1 MTWEQLARRIALMAL
16 QQRQRPAQ
24 FIEAYDEPT
33 RRVFTLDVVNA
44 HEDVYVGI
52 SIGSER
58 VLVEGEA
65 YLREA
70 KRP

>member
-1 MTWEQLARRIALMAL
+1 MTWEELAKKIASISL

-24 FIEAYDEPT
+24 FVQAYDEPT
-33 RRVFTLDVVNA
+33 RRVFTVEVVNA
-44 HEDVYVGI
+44 HEDVYYGI

-70 KRP
+70 KRA

>member
-1 MTWEQLARRIALMAL
+1 MTWDELAKRISSMSS

-24 FIEAYDEPT
+24 FVQAYDEPT
-33 RRVFTLDVVNA
+33 RRVFTVEVVNA
-44 HEDVYVGI
+44 REDVYYGI

-58 VLVEGEA
+58 VLVEGEP

-70 KRP
+70 QRD